1 MIAARSSDP
10 AVEQCIPIRKLQDK
24 ARVRAILVAEHVPRF
39 FTLPQAE
46 GLLPEVE
53 RLLRDL
59 IRYKDD
65 YTEADAQLTA
75 VLHRVAM
82 AGGMIPPRDEIAR
95 LRSLRDSC
103 GRSLKSTFERFQE
116 TGCQLKDIDTGLV
129 DFPTLYRDQEVY
141 LCWKLGESGI
151 GFWHAME
158 DGFRGRKP
166 STASFWRITRATSS
180 RHSVNDPSHYSQ
192 ARSTTLRQ

>member
-1 MIAARSSDP
+1 M
-10 AVEQCIPIRKLQDK
+10 
-24 ARVRAILVAEHVPRF
+24 PRF

-59 IRYKDD
+59 IRHKDD
-65 YTEADAQLTA
+65 YTETDTQLTA
-75 VLHRVAM
+75 LLHRVAM

-95 LRSLRDSC
+95 LRSHKDASA
-103 GRSLKSTFERFQE
+103 RSLKSTFEQFQE

-141 LCWKLGESGI
+141 LCWKLGEHGI
-151 GFWHAME
+151 GFWHAIE

-166 STASFWRITRATSS
+166 IDSEFLAN
-180 RHSVNDPSHYSQ
+180 HKGDE
-192 ARSTTLRQ
+192 